1 MSSCDTPRMAVTALP
16 DLNELPAEELR
27 ALILT
32 QHEQLVSAEAK
43 LTTTEEQL
51 LSRDREIEHLKLLLV
66 KLHRMQ
72 FGRKSEKLARQI
84 EQLEL
89 RLEEL
94 ESNRSEKES
103 TPPEP
108 ASAPAGSAASAA
120 KPTRRALPD
129 HLPRQTRRHE
139 PKETVCPQCQGALRK
154 LGEDVSEMLEY
165 VPASFVVL
173 RHVRTKLS
181 CTKCDC
187 IVQAEAP
194 SRPIERGLAGP
205 GLLAHV
211 LVSKYCDH
219 QPLYRQS
226 EIYGRQGVELERSTM
241 ADWVGGCSQLLSPL
255 VDALRRYV
263 TAAGKLHADDT
274 PVPVLAPGQGKT
286 KTGRLWTYVRDDR
299 PAGDTGA
306 PAVWFVYSPDRKG
319 EHPAQHLE
327 KFCGTL
333 QADAYAGF
341 NQLYEDGRIQ
351 QSACWAHVRRH
362 FYDLEQA
369 HSSPVA
375 REALQ
380 RIGALYG
387 VEEPIRGRPPDERR
401 AIRQAQAKPL
411 LYSLRQWFEATLSK
425 LSRKSDT
432 TAAIRY
438 ALSRWNALTR
448 YIEDGHIEIDNNA
461 AERSLRGI
469 ALGRKNY
476 LFAGSDAGGERA
488 AAIYSLIGS
497 AKLNGLDP
505 ERYLRQVLTRIADH
519 PINRIEELLPWNL
532 AARVSPTDQNVA

>member
-1 MSSCDTPRMAVTALP
+1 MPVAALP
-16 DLNELPAEELR
+16 DLNVLPAEALR

-32 QHEQLVSAEAK
+32 QHQELVTK
-43 LTTTEEQL
+43 DEQL
-51 LSRDREIEHLKLLLV
+51 LSREREIEHLKLLLS

-94 ESNRSEKES
+94 QSNTDEKAPKPTEPS
-103 TPPEP
+103 SVP
-108 ASAPAGSAASAA
+108 ASWGASAT
-120 KPTRRALPD
+120 KITRRAWPEN
-129 HLPRQTRRHE
+129 LPRQMRRHE
-139 PKETVCPQCQGALRK
+139 PKETVCPQCQGELRK

-165 VPASFVVL
+165 VPASFMVI

-194 SRPIERGLAGP
+194 SRPIDRGAAGP

-226 EIYGRQGVELERSTM
+226 QIYARQGVELERSTM
-241 ADWVGGCSQLLSPL
+241 ADWVGGSSRLIEPL
-255 VDALRRYV
+255 VEALQGYV
-263 TAAGKLHADDT
+263 MEAGKLHADDT
-274 PVPVLAPGQGKT
+274 PVPVLAPGNGKT

-299 PAGDTGA
+299 PAGDKAA
-306 PAVWFVYSPDRKG
+306 PAVWFAYSPDRKG
-319 EHPAQHLE
+319 EHPEQHLG
-327 KFCGTL
+327 KFRGTL

-341 NQLYEDGRIQ
+341 NQLYAAGRIQ
-351 QSACWAHVRRH
+351 QAVCWAHVRRH

-369 HSSPVA
+369 HASPIA
-375 REALQ
+375 QEALQ
-380 RIGALYG
+380 RIAALYK
-387 VEEPIRGRPPDERR
+387 VEDQIRGKPPEERR
-401 AIRQAQAKPL
+401 AVRQAESKPL
-411 LYSLRQWFEATLSK
+411 LDSMRQWFETTLSK

-438 ALSRWNALTR
+438 ALSRWDALAR

-461 AERSLRGI
+461 AERSLRGV

-505 ERYLRQVLTRIADH
+505 EAYLREVMTRIAEH

-532 AARVSPTDQNVA
+532 AANVPPTNAIPA